1 MTMVN
6 REKDDINLGWAQNRE
21 VIEKGLLP
29 MGRVISVDYPSA
41 HVFSASRR
49 GLARAQGAHPVHGR
63 T

>member
-1 MTMVN
+1 M
-6 REKDDINLGWAQNRE
+6 DYGWAQNRGL
-21 VIEKGLLP
+21 IKKSLLP
-29 MGRVISVDYPSA
+29 IGRVISVDYPSA